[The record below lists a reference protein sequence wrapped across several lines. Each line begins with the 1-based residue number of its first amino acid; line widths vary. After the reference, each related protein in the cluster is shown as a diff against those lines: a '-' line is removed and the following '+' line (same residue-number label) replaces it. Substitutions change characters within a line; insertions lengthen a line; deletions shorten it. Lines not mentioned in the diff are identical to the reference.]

1 MRWAG
6 FAQTCE
12 GLTGLLDPQLLTA
25 SNLKSIHVMK
35 RVFCLSFD
43 WTIIFL
49 LRLTMYQVC
58 IQATSGARVDVEFVA
73 GALSCGNDF
82 AAHWQ

>member
-1 MRWAG
+1 VV
-6 FAQTCE
+6 FAC
-12 GLTGLLDPQLLTA
+12 LLTRQ
-25 SNLKSIHVMK
+25 L
-35 RVFCLSFD
+35 FL
-43 WTIIFL
+43 L

-73 GALSCGNDF
+73 GALSCGDDF